1 MIRAATILGG
11 SASKEA
17 DKAIDALATAAPYEL
32 GATTA
37 WSFALYPVYLRAEAH
52 LAVHQGAAAAVEFQK
67 ILDHSGAVANDPI
80 GALGHLG
87 LGRAYAMEAG
97 SAAVSAA
104 VAGASRSR
112 KEEQGRGHEP
122 VLSEAK
128 DAHGTPGETPA
139 GRGGLP
145 ALQRARTAYQDFFAL
160 WKDADPDIPILQ
172 QAKAEYAG
180 LQDRI

>member
-1 MIRAATILGG
+1 MIRAGAILGG
-11 SASKEA
+11 NASKEA

-52 LAVHQGAAAAVEFQK
+52 LAAHQGAAAAVEFQM

-80 GALGHLG
+80 GALAHLG
-87 LGRAYAMEAG
+87 LGRAYALEAG
-97 SAAVSAA
+97 VPGSAGVPP
-104 VAGASRSR
+104 ASG
-112 KEEQGRGHEP
+112 KQQ
-122 VLSEAK
+122 
-128 DAHGTPGETPA
+128 T
-139 GRGGLP
+139 GGKMP
-145 ALQRARTAYQDFFAL
+145 ALPGDALVKAPTAYQDFFAL

-180 LQDRI
+180 LRNKI